1 MDKKVENCYKDNSE
15 KDVYVELLQWN
26 CIYLYHIVVSTRN
39 CFARIL
45 QNICSEVFMN
55 RKNNENNKSDSIG
68 NSNIPVKQDIPD
80 LFHIEEYKMLRE
92 EFIVYMDKLQMVRNM
107 VYVAVVARYSIC
119 I

>member
-55 RKNNENNKSDSIG
+55 RKNNNSRVRPQCGQLKQLDSMT
-68 NSNIPVKQDIPD
+68 NSEIRVLK
-80 LFHIEEYKMLRE
+80 F
-92 EFIVYMDKLQMVRNM
+92 FI
-107 VYVAVVARYSIC
+107 A
-119 I
+119 

>member
-92 EFIVYMDKLQMVRNM
+92 EFIAKHIGVRHQKLQIKVLWKFNK
-107 VYVAVVARYSIC
+107 VHPG
-119 I
+119 